1 MPREVK
7 ARCFFLGCFSM
18 SDTYLPERAVLIHT
32 ADSFG
37 EAIVIRGLLES
48 AGFRSP
54 GPPSSHLLPV
64 SKTPGGTG
72 KDVYVLESEA
82 DEARKLIEEYL
93 RANANEPDS
102 GSEPGEGNR

>member
-1 MPREVK
+1 MDDP
-7 ARCFFLGCFSM
+7 
-18 SDTYLPERAVLIHT
+18 YLPERAVVVHT

-54 GPPSSHLLPV
+54 SPPSFHLLPV
-64 SKTPGGTG
+64 SETPGSSG
-72 KDVYVLESEA
+72 KDVYALESEA

-93 RANANEPDS
+93 RTDASESSP
-102 GSEPGEGNR
+102 GSESEDEKR

>member
-1 MPREVK
+1 MNDP
-7 ARCFFLGCFSM
+7 
-18 SDTYLPERAVLIHT
+18 YLPERAVLVHA

-64 SKTPGGTG
+64 SETSSSSG
-72 KDVYVLESEA
+72 KDVYALESEA
-82 DEARKLIEEYL
+82 EEARKLIQEYL
-93 RANANEPDS
+93 RTGASESESD
-102 GSEPGEGNR
+102 SEPEDEKR